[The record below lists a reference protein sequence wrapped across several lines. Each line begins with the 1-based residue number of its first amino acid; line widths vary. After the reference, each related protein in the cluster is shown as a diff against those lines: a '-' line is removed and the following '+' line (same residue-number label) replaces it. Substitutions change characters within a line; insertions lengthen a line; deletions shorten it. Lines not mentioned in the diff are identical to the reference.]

1 MKNRFLLLSVLFFLG
16 CLTVEAQSTT
26 LDLTGIW
33 KNEQMKYEYHFK
45 SDSSVIF
52 SQSGYSAFINSYT
65 IDTSKSPIWLDFTMK
80 MGSREQVIP
89 ALLEIVSEDEIII
102 EQFPPFSNHPVE
114 FTENE
119 YTKIRFK
126 REKAGE

>member
-52 SQSGYSAFINSYT
+52 SQSGYSAFINSYI